1 MKKKSFIFI
10 FLGFICAQDIYVDGT
25 MEYDED
31 HFAKFDRFTKHGGW
45 NNYENSSTDEIK
57 LPEDFPSLGSTFTI
71 EAMVHSSDSISDYHQ
86 KIIGN
91 LIFSGNQYGNS
102 SPHIT
107 FIRNDDIYY
116 GFSSNGQIKNRI
128 KANVRSAK
136 EWQHVAF
143 SFDGTKAKLYLDGIA
158 IDSTSN
164 WAGVIPSEIPITS
177 IGTRFSGRIDE
188 VRIWNIARSASEIYQ
203 NMSEGVDQNS
213 EGLLAYYKMDTNE
226 DFQVID
232 FSENEYHAIV
242 DNAEILPE
250 YISSEFCLDGPD
262 GSYGCPYPTIL
273 GALENAQGGQS
284 ILVREG
290 RYTDL
295 IFADYI
301 NQSTY
306 QEGPSIEVIGE
317 NENTYI
323 DGTVEVNANWEPY
336 NLNGNQVYKAYL
348 DMGQISKRA
357 NTKIDTIYGVF
368 VNDRYMIPAMPVN
381 FKNPTD
387 PTYGNK
393 DNQESNT
400 VFSVNHGGAPYAGG
414 YEPGDLNN
422 LDTLEE
428 YGFDK
433 NTNTLYIYPGN
444 EIPDSTNVRVRV
456 RTYSLYLHNSDNVTF
471 NNFHFYSGAV
481 FSRDASYITF
491 KNSTFSHSWE
501 VGLRHRQM
509 VGAGIDMR
517 HRGNMMVNGL
527 RNTVRNCIFRYVVD
541 GYIFR
546 TKSVRWPVY
555 ENILAE
561 NNGWFGSEYWNLKV
575 DDNCVNCNDDI
586 TNDENYF
593 PDTWRYITMRHNKSG
608 NIGPGKRSLV
618 EYTWI
623 ENHYQDS
630 DGSGIG
636 RASGAANKSTTRY
649 CWLFNTNR
657 NGLRFDGSCAGQFGL
672 VHHVISVGNKRGF
685 RIKGDKHNIYHVAA
699 YDNYDSDVNVR
710 SDKYCGDYGTVEHE
724 AGVPNGEGNYNTD
737 IHNVIAGRGFPCSSF
752 DCGDPSTTNNGA
764 DVVNTSPEF
773 LLNESGNWYGRH
785 FPIDNNEGAY
795 SQSFPQLEM
804 ENPWIDNKNRSSD
817 QLIEIFGEDP
827 FENDRIQSYDFR
839 PKKGSVFIDNGKI
852 IEGINDG
859 QEENFYHGESF
870 TNQNREFIGD
880 SPDIGPYEYGD
891 SVYWIPGYRY
901 NFPSIPIPKDG
912 AENVPLEYG
921 LTWNYPWSENY
932 NGVSA
937 TVLISGPGISE
948 TKTFNYPKNVMF
960 VNLLPNSSYNWS
972 VTVQGIAESNS
983 GDSWTFSTT
992 NKIYPLNDRSID
1004 ISIQDSTYL
1013 PSHIQNLK
1021 VSNNHYTFLKFDIP
1035 EIIDSLSTFNI
1046 NFTPSNVENNSDGI
1060 VLYKFMD
1067 SLWSEKLNESNIG
1080 LADFE
1085 NLIPLDT
1092 IFSLEQNVQSSVDIK
1107 PFIVNG
1113 GLHSFALS
1121 LIDTSGSISFYS
1133 KESLI
1138 LEGEFNSTIP
1148 DHNSGYATN
1157 HEFWPSISFQLQE
1170 SLSIKDNLLPSV
1182 YALHQNY
1189 PNPFNPKTT
1198 IRFDLPKDSNVNIYI
1213 YDILGR
1219 ITKKLIDNKQNA
1231 GFKSIQWDATNNYGK
1246 RVSAGIYLYKIQAG
1260 NFSQTKKMILL
1271 K

>member
-1 MKKKSFIFI
+1 MKKILY
-10 FLGFICAQDIYVDGT
+10 FLITIGFIYSQDIYVDGDKDY
-25 MEYDED
+25 EKQYY
-31 HFAKFDRFTKHGGW
+31 AKFDRFTKHGGW
-45 NNYENSSTDEIK
+45 NNYNNASKDEIK
-57 LPEDFPSLGSTFTI
+57 LPNDFPSLGNTFTL
-71 EAMVHSSDSISDYHQ
+71 EAMFYSNDSTSDYHQ

-91 LIFSGNQYGNS
+91 LIFTGNQYGNS

-116 GFSSNGQIKNRI
+116 GFSNNGEIKNRI

-136 EWQHVAF
+136 KWQHVAF

-164 WAGVIPSEIPITS
+164 WAGITPSDIPITS
-177 IGTRFSGRIDE
+177 IGTRFSGKIDE
-188 VRIWNIARSASEIYQ
+188 VRIWNIARSATEINQ
-203 NMSEGVDQNS
+203 NMDVEVDENS
-213 EGLLAYYKMDTNE
+213 SGLLAYYKMNTDE
-226 DFQVID
+226 DFKIID
-232 FSENEYHAIV
+232 YSTNQFHASI
-242 DNAEILPE
+242 DDAEILPE
-250 YISSEFCLDGPD
+250 FLSSEFCPEGPD

-273 GALENAQGGQS
+273 GALENAESGQN
-284 ILVREG
+284 IFVQEG

-301 NQSTY
+301 NQSY
-306 QEGPSIEVIGE
+306 FQEGPTIKVIGE

-323 DGTVEVNANWEPY
+323 DGTVEVNANWEQF
-336 NLNGNQVYKAYL
+336 NLNGNQVYKASL

-368 VNDRYMIPAMPVN
+368 VNNRYMIPAMPVN

-387 PTYGNK
+387 LTYGNK
-393 DNQESNT
+393 DNPEPNT
-400 VFSVNHGGAPYAGG
+400 VFSEDFGAPQWGG

-433 NTNTLYIYPGN
+433 NTNTLYVYAGN

-456 RTYSLYLHNSDNVTF
+456 RTYSLYLHNSDNITF
-471 NNFHFYSGAV
+471 NNFHFRSGAV
-481 FSRDASYITF
+481 FTRDASFIIF

-509 VGAGIDMR
+509 IASGIDMR

-546 TKSVRWPVY
+546 TRSVRWPVY

-561 NNGWFGSEYWNLKV
+561 NNGWFGREYWNLKV
-575 DDNCVNCNDDI
+575 DDNCVNCNADI

-593 PDTWRYITMRHNKSG
+593 PDTWRYITMRHNRSG

-618 EYTWI
+618 EYAWI
-623 ENHYQDS
+623 ENHYQNT

-672 VHHVISVGNKRGF
+672 VHNVISIGNKRGF

-699 YDNYDSDVNVR
+699 YDNYDSDVVVR
-710 SDKYCGDYGTVEHE
+710 PDKYCGDYGTEEHE
-724 AGVPNGEGNYNTD
+724 AGVENGEGNYNTD

-752 DCGDPSTTNNGA
+752 DCGDPSITNNGA
-764 DVVNTSPEF
+764 DVVNTDPEF

-785 FPIDNNEGAY
+785 FPIDNNEGVW

-804 ENPWIDNKNRSSD
+804 ENPWIDNKNRSTE
-817 QLIEIFGEDP
+817 QLFTIFGEDP

-859 QEENFYHGESF
+859 QAENFYHGESF
-870 TNQNREFIGD
+870 PNQNRQFIGEA
-880 SPDIGPYEYGD
+880 PDIGPYEYGD

-901 NFPSIPIPKDG
+901 DYPSIPIPRDG

-921 LTWNYPWSENY
+921 LAWNYPWAENY

-937 TVLISGPGISE
+937 TVTITGPGMNESQ
-948 TKTFNYPKNVMF
+948 TFNYPNNVMF
-960 VNLLPNSSYNWS
+960 VNLLPNSNYSWS
-972 VTVQGIAESNS
+972 VSVSGINGSS
-983 GDSWTFSTT
+983 MGDNWTFKTAD
-992 NKIYPLNDRSID
+992 KIYPLNDRSID
-1004 ISIQDSTYL
+1004 ISMPDSIYL

-1035 EIIDSLSTFNI
+1035 QILDSLNALFINLTPSIIDSVPGGVILYKI
-1046 NFTPSNVENNSDGI
+1046 DNVEWN
-1060 VLYKFMD
+1060 
-1067 SLWSEKLNESNIG
+1067 EKLNENNIG
-1080 LADFE
+1080 LIDFG
-1085 NLIPLDT
+1085 NFTPLDT
-1092 IFSLEQNVQSSVDIK
+1092 IFSIQENVEFSINIK
-1107 PFIVNG
+1107 PFIVQG
-1113 GLHSFALS
+1113 GLHSFALGGADS
-1121 LIDTSGSISFYS
+1121 SDHISFYS
-1133 KESLI
+1133 KENLI
-1138 LEGEFNSTIP
+1138 LRGEFNSTVP
-1148 DHNSGYATN
+1148 FHNSGYATN
-1157 HEFWPSISFQLQE
+1157 YNVWPSISFLLE
-1170 SLSIKDNLLPSV
+1170 ENLSIDNKLLPNAF
-1182 YALHQNY
+1182 ALHQNY
-1189 PNPFNPKTT
+1189 PNPFNPKTV
-1198 IRFDLPKDSNVNIYI
+1198 IRYDLPKEATVKILI
-1213 YDILGR
+1213 YDMLGR
-1219 ITKKLIDNKQNA
+1219 LVTTLADNKHSA
-1231 GFKSIQWDATNNYGK
+1231 GFKQVHWDATNRFGK
-1246 RVSAGIYLYKIQAG
+1246 KVSAGLYLYTIQADD
-1260 NFSQTKKMILL
+1260 FRQTKKMILL